1 MIAIPLRT
9 LPSSYEQSSGVPCG
23 AEDALQFVRAAAK
36 LNPRDEHTAGLV
48 RYVEDWDAKVEPAP
62 SVLAGGALVI
72 GALVFNELLALRGR
86 RTAVADTAVPG
97 AH

>member
-1 MIAIPLRT
+1 VLCAQVLKAPEVALLALLEVIFGIALAWIGAG
-9 LPSSYEQSSGVPCG
+9 EQ
-23 AEDALQFVRAAAK
+23 
-36 LNPRDEHTAGLV
+36 
-48 RYVEDWDAKVEPAP
+48 PAP